1 MIKNILFVPD
11 SEFHLLDILVNC
23 SMKRVCKLL
32 KLFWKL
38 PLGLDNSGPKNDR
51 QFWIIFSGPKNDRQ
65 FWIILALKM
74 TDKIQ
79 GGCCL

>member
-1 MIKNILFVPD
+1 MIKNILFVLD
-11 SEFHLLDILVNC
+11 SEIHLLDILVNC

-38 PLGLDNSGPKNDR
+38 PLVLDNSGSKNDR
-51 QFWIIFSGPKNDRQ
+51 RFWIT
-65 FWIILALKM
+65 LAPKM

-79 GGCCL
+79 GIKIFYWN

>member
-1 MIKNILFVPD
+1 MIKNILFVLD

-38 PLGLDNSGPKNDR
+38 PLVLDNSG
-51 QFWIIFSGPKNDRQ
+51 S
-65 FWIILALKM
+65 KM
-74 TDKIQ
+74 TDSS
-79 GGCCL
+79 G

>member
-1 MIKNILFVPD
+1 MIKNILSVLD

-38 PLGLDNSGPKNDR
+38 PLVLDNIGSKNDR
-51 QFWIIFSGPKNDRQ
+51 QDTRGKLSIGI
-65 FWIILALKM
+65 KM
-74 TDKIQ
+74 ITSDGQ
-79 GGCCL
+79 VQ

>member
-1 MIKNILFVPD
+1 MIKNILFVLD

-38 PLGLDNSGPKNDR
+38 PLVLDNSG
-51 QFWIIFSGPKNDRQ
+51 SKNDRQ
-65 FWIILALKM
+65 FWIILALRM

-79 GGCCL
+79 GGCCLLELK